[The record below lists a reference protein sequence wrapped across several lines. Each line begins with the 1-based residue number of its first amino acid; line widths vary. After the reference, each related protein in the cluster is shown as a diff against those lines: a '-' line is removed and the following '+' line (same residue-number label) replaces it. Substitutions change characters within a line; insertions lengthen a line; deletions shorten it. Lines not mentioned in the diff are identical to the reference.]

1 MSLVQPCQDGGKDK
15 GKKENDPKKLH
26 KNGEPR
32 LESLD
37 RQNFKY
43 VSHPQSVSIRNV
55 QKPEQFLIRTFSGH
69 WDPDPSPV
77 SRSGSGNLTK
87 RSEHEESA
95 GLFS

>member
-26 KNGEPR
+26 KNRR

-43 VSHPQSVSIRNV
+43 VSHPPIGEHPKRAETRTISYAHFFGTLVPRPISCVSEWV
-55 QKPEQFLIRTFSGH
+55 G
-69 WDPDPSPV
+69 
-77 SRSGSGNLTK
+77 
-87 RSEHEESA
+87 ESD
-95 GLFS
+95 